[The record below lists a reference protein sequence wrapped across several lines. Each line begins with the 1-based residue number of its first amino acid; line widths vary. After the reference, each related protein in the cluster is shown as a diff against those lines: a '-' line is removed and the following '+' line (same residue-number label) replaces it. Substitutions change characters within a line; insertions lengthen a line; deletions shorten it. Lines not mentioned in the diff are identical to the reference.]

1 MASKSSNK
9 VEVPE
14 AKAAMIVL
22 RLRLPLNLV

>member
-14 AKAAMIVL
+14 AKAAMDRL